1 MFKWEPR
8 PYVETRFNMVNHK
21 IINLGDQTDDIDA
34 VNKRFLEQEIQIS
47 HINSSH
53 KTDQF
58 SYLMQNIWSGP
69 M

>member
-1 MFKWEPR
+1 
-8 PYVETRFNMVNHK
+8 MVNHK